1 MSNSIVDY
9 VFRALGLEYLNR
21 TDIVQNPPKEI
32 DEPVQEAPA
41 APVQEAPA
49 APVQEA
55 PAAPVQEAPAAPVQD
70 TADSSSEIQEVEPT
84 NNTTIDQSMRNN
96 QEVQFVTK
104 LQETEELEVSDVT
117 SNSVTTVQEVLGD
130 MMGDAP
136 ACNECGH
143 ITIRNGS
150 CYKCLNCGNSLG
162 CS

>member
-21 TDIVQNPPKEI
+21 TDIVQNPPKE
-32 DEPVQEAPA
+32 EG
-41 APVQEAPA
+41 APVQESPST
-49 APVQEA
+49 PVQES
-55 PAAPVQEAPAAPVQD
+55 PSTPLQESPSTPVQEQIAEV
-70 TADSSSEIQEVEPT
+70 EEVEPT
-84 NNTTIDQSMRNN
+84 NSIKTNEPSAEV

-104 LQETEELEVSDVT
+104 VQKTESLDTTEAT
-117 SNSVTTVQEVLGD
+117 SNSVTTVQEVLSD

>member
-1 MSNSIVDY
+1 MKNIKMSNSIVDY

-21 TDIVQNPPKEI
+21 TDIVQNPPEESTSAPVEESPSPAVQESPSAPFEKMA
-32 DEPVQEAPA
+32 EPVTEVKESDP
-41 APVQEAPA
+41 P
-49 APVQEA
+49 
-55 PAAPVQEAPAAPVQD
+55 
-70 TADSSSEIQEVEPT
+70 SSSKTTEVT
-84 NNTTIDQSMRNN
+84 NEVK
-96 QEVQFVTK
+96 EVQFVTK
-104 LQETEELEVSDVT
+104 VKEIEALDTTEVT

-136 ACNECGH
+136 ACPDCGH

>member
-21 TDIVQNPPKEI
+21 TDIVQNPPKE
-32 DEPVQEAPA
+32 EG
-41 APVQEAPA
+41 APVQESPST
-49 APVQEA
+49 PFQEQIA
-55 PAAPVQEAPAAPVQD
+55 EVE
-70 TADSSSEIQEVEPT
+70 EVEPT
-84 NNTTIDQSMRNN
+84 NSIKTNEPTAEV

-104 LQETEELEVSDVT
+104 VQKTESLDTTEAT
-117 SNSVTTVQEVLGD
+117 SNSVTTVQAVLSD

>member
-1 MSNSIVDY
+1 MSNSIIDY

-21 TDIVQNPPKEI
+21 TDIVQNPPK
-32 DEPVQEAPA
+32 DEDNDVQQEPSAPVQQEPSAPVQQEPSSPVQE
-41 APVQEAPA
+41 QL
-49 APVQEA
+49 
-55 PAAPVQEAPAAPVQD
+55 
-70 TADSSSEIQEVEPT
+70 IEPT
-84 NNTTIDQSMRNN
+84 TEIDQVETTNSFQASEPRSEV
-96 QEVQFVTK
+96 QEVQFLTK
-104 LQETEELEVSDVT
+104 VEEIETIETNETV

>member
-1 MSNSIVDY
+1 MSNSIIDY

-21 TDIVQNPPKEI
+21 TDIVQNPPKE
-32 DEPVQEAPA
+32 EVNELEQEPSSPVQQEPS
-41 APVQEAPA
+41 APVQE
-49 APVQEA
+49 QL
-55 PAAPVQEAPAAPVQD
+55 
-70 TADSSSEIQEVEPT
+70 VEPT
-84 NNTTIDQSMRNN
+84 TEANQIETTNSFKASEPISEV
-96 QEVQFVTK
+96 QEVQFLTK
-104 LQETEELEVSDVT
+104 VEEIETTDTAEAV

>member
-21 TDIVQNPPKEI
+21 TDIVQNPPTDA
-32 DEPVQEAPA
+32 DETVQEAPATPVQEAPA
-41 APVQEAPA
+41 TPVQEAPA
-49 APVQEA
+49 THF
-55 PAAPVQEAPAAPVQD
+55 QD
-70 TADSSSEIQEVEPT
+70 TVDSSSEIQEVEPT
-84 NNTTIDQSMRNN
+84 NNTTSDQSMIGN

-104 LQETEELEVSDVT
+104 LQETEVIEVSDVKA
-117 SNSVTTVQEVLGD
+117 NSVTTVQEVLGD

>member
-21 TDIVQNPPKEI
+21 TDIVQNPPKEK
-32 DEPVQEAPA
+32 D
-41 APVQEAPA
+41 APVQESLSAPIQG
-49 APVQEA
+49 QET
-55 PAAPVQEAPAAPVQD
+55 ES
-70 TADSSSEIQEVEPT
+70 TSEVHGVEPT
-84 NNTTIDQSMRNN
+84 NSIKKNESSAEA

-104 LQETEELEVSDVT
+104 VEKTEPLEPTEAT
-117 SNSVTTVQEVLGD
+117 SNSVTTVQEVLSD

>member
-1 MSNSIVDY
+1 MVEGHENIKMSNSIVDY

-32 DEPVQEAPA
+32 DGPAQEAPD
-41 APVQEAPA
+41 APVQEAPD
-49 APVQEA
+49 
-55 PAAPVQEAPAAPVQD
+55 APVQD
-70 TADSSSEIQEVEPT
+70 KVDSSSEIQEVEPT
-84 NNTTIDQSMRNN
+84 NNTTIDQSMSSN

-104 LQETEELEVSDVT
+104 VQETEDLEVSDVT
-117 SNSVTTVQEVLGD
+117 ANSVTTVQEVLGD